1 MYCKNLSLAKK
12 HKLKAQAQQGMSLL
26 RQQGRLRKFTRRSKP
41 NQEEFRDWEE
51 YKKQN
56 RDNSEFLE
64 LAKPTIVKQIN
75 ENERVE
81 KEKRKKETE
90 ENELYKRKW
99 VLGEKGSRRT
109 AQEQREYQVLE
120 QIIHESHMKGM
131 KEADMETLKAIGWES
146 LSGELEYWYDY
157 RKLVTTECPK
167 EFGNLRGKI
176 STEYRKQFPKFPKG
190 HKNYVEDD
198 GGCPGLKANVEWVKN
213 EEKMKM
219 KEKQESQIKVSNKV
233 TSGSNEDG

>member
-1 MYCKNLSLAKK
+1 
-12 HKLKAQAQQGMSLL
+12 
-26 RQQGRLRKFTRRSKP
+26 
-41 NQEEFRDWEE
+41 
-51 YKKQN
+51 
-56 RDNSEFLE
+56 
-64 LAKPTIVKQIN
+64 
-75 ENERVE
+75 
-81 KEKRKKETE
+81 
-90 ENELYKRKW
+90 
-99 VLGEKGSRRT
+99 
-109 AQEQREYQVLE
+109 
-120 QIIHESHMKGM
+120 MKGM

-167 EFGNLRGKI
+167 DFGNLRGKI

-233 TSGSNEDG
+233 TSSSNEDGGREDTDECSSVSEEEEEPRTLCEYERLREKNIQERMEKMAESNYFDDLNELKMKIGLYKSK